1 MMNEIFIS
9 TMLLTFKLA
18 FVTTVILLILGTCIA
33 YYLFVAKSHVKP
45 LIETIVSM
53 PLVLPPTVLGFYLL
67 VAFSQ
72 ENFLGRFLQEY
83 FGFRLTFTFAGLVFG
98 SVIFSLPFMVHPIQN
113 GLAALPKSLSE
124 AATILGKSK
133 VNIFFKILLPNIKP
147 SLLTGVVITF
157 AHTIGEFGVVLM
169 IGGNIPQKT
178 RVASLAIYD
187 QVESLNY
194 HEANKYAL
202 TLFVISFCVLLLV
215 YIVNKKY
222 FAKGFR

>member
-1 MMNEIFIS
+1 MMNEMFIS

-18 FVTTVILLILGTCIA
+18 FMTTVILLIVGTCIA
-33 YYLFVAKSHVKP
+33 YYLSITKSHIKP
-45 LIETIVSM
+45 FIETIVSM

-72 ENFLGRFLQEY
+72 ENFLGKFLEQY
-83 FGFRLTFTFAGLVFG
+83 FGFRLTFTFAGLVLG
-98 SVIFSLPFMVHPIQN
+98 SVIFSMPFMVHPIQN
-113 GLAALPKSLSE
+113 GLAAIPKSLTE
-124 AATILGKSK
+124 AATTLGKSK
-133 VNIFFKILLPNIKP
+133 LNIFFKVLLPNIKP
-147 SLLTGVVITF
+147 SLLTGIVITF

-187 QVESLNY
+187 QVEALNY

-202 TLFVISFCVLLLV
+202 TLFIISFCVLLLV
-215 YIVNKKY
+215 YIFNKKY
-222 FAKGFR
+222 LSKGF

>member
-1 MMNEIFIS
+1 MMNEMFIS
-9 TMLLTFKLA
+9 TMFLTFKLA
-18 FVTTVILLILGTCIA
+18 LVTTVILLIVGTCIA
-33 YYLFVAKSHVKP
+33 YYLSITKSHAKP

-83 FGFRLTFTFAGLVFG
+83 LGFRLTFTFAGLVLG
-98 SVIFSLPFMVHPIQN
+98 SVIFSMPFMVHPIQN
-113 GLAALPKSLSE
+113 GLSAIPKSLTE
-124 AATILGKSK
+124 AAATLGKSK
-133 VNIFFKILLPNIKP
+133 LNIFFKILLPNIKP
-147 SLLTGVVITF
+147 SLLTGIVITF

-187 QVESLNY
+187 QVEALNY

-202 TLFVISFCVLLLV
+202 TLFIISFCVLLLV

-222 FAKGFR
+222 LSKGFR